1 MPNKIWPDA
10 YRRPS
15 VATVLDFCSKIVTYV
30 ADLVPLARENFKTA
44 GHFPH
49 SAYKVLALAGSTAF
63 FRTGLEW

>member
-1 MPNKIWPDA
+1 
-10 YRRPS
+10 